1 MPPHFLLEK
10 KMAKKGFS
18 RWFSDPVY
26 KASSGSSSYF
36 KSFNSWGDDWDSY
49 WLKDDLYDPSDEY
62 GSTGI
67 ATPKKLDKM
76 AICEEALRTIGRS
89 ANAILNSGDENER
102 KLTVKFSNNENV
114 NTVRSDVIYLSPDKL
129 VETDNKDDRYEIMD
143 ALCGQSMLS
152 AQIRRQVSAESY
164 DQFVKSKDDDVRS
177 LWSAIELAIA
187 RSDIISD
194 WGGFKPYFDN
204 YAQYSSKVSSTTIKR
219 ELSRHNGSS
228 PEKPTSSSA
237 LIKGLAWNLYH
248 SHDPVKI
255 PAAYADGKKMVAEGL
270 PEADTSQKRWE
281 YCTRVVNE
289 LRRLYDVSKPPP
301 PTPVGPGDGPI
312 KEDLDDLF
320 GLSEIA
326 VNIDK
331 SEDKPP
337 KPEKKR
343 GADKFSGI
351 DEELF
356 GTKTVDNKKFKG
368 AAELASISGTSGS
381 EEKELTLAPA
391 YRPQG
396 RSSRTVSVAHNFWV
410 PKDKPTR
417 SSLKHFNEVMG
428 ELNRSA
434 ELLKDSFGFTDRQP
448 VRRVF
453 GMRSGA
459 IHPASLYK
467 VNLESDEVFYKKSIH
482 EVEKV
487 SVCLLVDQSGSMGC
501 TTDDGSKMKVTEA
514 AEVAYVLAKLCKDI
528 KQLDL
533 CVLGFSA
540 QENSSEAYKKLG
552 SRNSDNEVNMRLIYD
567 NADPANNDISSICHI
582 AHHAN
587 NLDGF
592 SIWYASKYMNE
603 TRHSSKR
610 KIVIV
615 ISDGSP
621 NGRGYEGTA
630 AEEHVNLCRKD
641 AKNRFGVDVYAIGI
655 SGAYSQ
661 YEGDKMYGAGRNIVI
676 KDVKSSLGYLS
687 RFLNQVSQL

>member
-1 MPPHFLLEK
+1 
-10 KMAKKGFS
+10 MAKKGFS
-18 RWFSDPVY
+18 KWFSDPIY
-26 KASSGSSSYF
+26 RAGNKSSSYF

-49 WLKDDLYDPSDEY
+49 WLRDDMYDPSDEY

-67 ATPKKLDKM
+67 TTPKKPDKTLV
-76 AICEEALRTIGRS
+76 CEEALRTIGRS

-102 KLTVKFSNNENV
+102 KLTVKFSNNENI

-129 VETDNKDDRYEIMD
+129 VDTEDKNDRYEIMD

-164 DQFVKSKDDDVRS
+164 DEFIKSKDDDVRS

-219 ELSRHNGSS
+219 ELSKHNGSS

-255 PAAYADGKKMVAEGL
+255 PPVYADGKRIVAEGL
-270 PEADTSQKRWE
+270 SEADTSQKRWE
-281 YCTRVVNE
+281 HCSRVVNE
-289 LRRLYDVSKPPP
+289 LRKLYDTSSPPP
-301 PTPVGPGDGPI
+301 PSPTGPGEGPI
-312 KEDLDDLF
+312 NEDLEDLTS
-320 GLSEIA
+320 LLEIA
-326 VNIDK
+326 VNTDK
-331 SEDKPP
+331 DQEKQP
-337 KPEKKR
+337 KPERKR

-356 GTKTVDNKKFKG
+356 GTKSVDNKKFKG
-368 AAELASISGTSGS
+368 AAELASISGTSLS
-381 EEKELTLAPA
+381 EEKELALAPA
-391 YRPQG
+391 YRPEG
-396 RSSRTVSVAHNFWV
+396 RSCRTVNVAHNFWV
-410 PKDKPTR
+410 PKDKPTK
-417 SSLKHFNEVMG
+417 SSLRHFNQVVG
-428 ELNRSA
+428 ELNKSA
-434 ELLKDSFGFTDRQP
+434 EILRDSFGFTDRQP

-453 GMRSGA
+453 GMRAGVL
-459 IHPASLYK
+459 HPASLYK
-467 VNLESDEVFYKKSIH
+467 VNLENDEVFYKKSVH

-487 SVCLLVDQSGSMGC
+487 SVCILVDQSGSMGC
-501 TTDDGSKMKVTEA
+501 DSGDGKMKVTEA

-540 QENSSEAYKKLG
+540 QEGSSESYKKFG
-552 SRNSDNEVNMRLIYD
+552 SRGNDNEVNMRLIYD
-567 NADPANNDISSICHI
+567 NADPVHNDISSICHI

-592 SIWYASKYMNE
+592 SIWYAAKYMSE
-603 TRHSSKR
+603 TRQESKR

-621 NGRGYEGTA
+621 NGRGYEGNA
-630 AEEHVNLCRKD
+630 AEEHVNTCRKD
-641 AKNRFGVDVYAIGI
+641 AKNRFGVDIYAIGI
-655 SGAYSQ
+655 ANAYSQ